1 MKNEWQNEYQIVDV
15 LLDINVYG
23 KPDIHIAKRIRK

>member
-1 MKNEWQNEYQIVDV
+1 MENGYQIVDV

-23 KPDIHIAKRIRK
+23 KPDIHMAKRIRK

>member
-1 MKNEWQNEYQIVDV
+1 MENGYQIVGV

-23 KPDIHIAKRIRK
+23 KPDIHMAKRIRK